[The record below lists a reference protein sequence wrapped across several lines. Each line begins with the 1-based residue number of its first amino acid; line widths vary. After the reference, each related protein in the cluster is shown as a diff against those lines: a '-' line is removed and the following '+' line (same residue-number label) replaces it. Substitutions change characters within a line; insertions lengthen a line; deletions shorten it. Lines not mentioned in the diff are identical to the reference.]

1 MEAVADEA
9 VRKVLDLLG
18 SLIRALK
25 DLKTT
30 IFVAA
35 FLVFGKS
42 IGFLHGL
49 EDGQHITC
57 NCNAVSYNSYNVS
70 KWQTNR
76 TPRTY
81 EAGLSK
87 LTKTASVIIRLF
99 SVCIR

>member
-1 MEAVADEA
+1 MEAVAEEA

-30 IFVAA
+30 ISVAA
-35 FLVFGKS
+35 FLVFGKP
-42 IGFLHGL
+42 IRFLHGL
-49 EDGQHITC
+49 EDRQHITC
-57 NCNAVSYNSYNVS
+57 NAVSYDSYNVS
-70 KWQTNR
+70 KWQKNR

-87 LTKTASVIIRLF
+87 LTKTASVI
-99 SVCIR
+99 